1 MKDYLKNIPTTA
13 LVLLLAFVVGFSEQ
27 ERLGILVSKSSVLS
41 FPEDIVDVELGNS
54 DYSFK
59 VKGKNL
65 LLFAKKMNAEPTTLF
80 IRYGKNK
87 QAYVAEIF
95 PDDASPLQRSL
106 PASPVLP
113 TQRPEQLPQQ
123 AYQTPIEPKQP
134 AIFSPSEKQEYF
146 NFGYNKEGVKFILTN
161 IMHQGDLTHLRF
173 FIENNTTT
181 NLRIGHYT
189 FEYITYLRKFIFLTS
204 KKIKPVELHSAPTV
218 ILLEAGGGDYFDFAV
233 PTFIS
238 NGGLEVFL
246 GESNQ
251 GEREY
256 KIFIP
261 AKVLLKARR
270 K

>member
-1 MKDYLKNIPTTA
+1 MKDYLKNIPITA
-13 LVLLLAFVVGFSEQ
+13 LGLLFAFLVGFSEQ
-27 ERLGILVSKSSVLS
+27 EKLGILVSKSSVLS

-65 LLFAKKMNAEPTTLF
+65 LLFAKKKNAEPTTLF

-95 PDDASPLQRSL
+95 PDDASVLQRSL
-106 PASPVLP
+106 PYAPAHP
-113 TQRPEQLPQQ
+113 IQNPENSMQQ
-123 AYQTPIEPKQP
+123 APIEPKRP
-134 AIFSPSEKQEYF
+134 TVFSPNQKQEYF
-146 NFGYNKEGVKFILTN
+146 IFGCNKDGVKVILTN
-161 IMHQGDLTHLRF
+161 IIHQGEITHLRF

-181 NLRIGHYT
+181 NLKIGHYT
-189 FEYITYLRKFIFLTS
+189 FEYITYLKKFIFLTS
-204 KKIKPVELHSAPTV
+204 KKIKQVEPNSAPTV

-246 GESNQ
+246 GESAQ

-261 AKVLLKARR
+261 SKVLLKARR